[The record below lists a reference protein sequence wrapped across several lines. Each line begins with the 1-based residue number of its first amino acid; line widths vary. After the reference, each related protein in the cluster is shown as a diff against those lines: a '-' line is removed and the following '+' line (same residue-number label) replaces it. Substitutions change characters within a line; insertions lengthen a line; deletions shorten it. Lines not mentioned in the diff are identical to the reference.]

1 MSLGIFLLLFENYP
15 KKTIFLFKQT
25 RLNHFFIQYTSSLV
39 NENNKYILQRIIIII
54 IIQMPPKKSSTL
66 TQPASSSSSDD
77 NVENDDI
84 IKQMVNASIQ
94 YILIH
99 SSKAQVI
106 KRLDWT
112 NIVLRPMA
120 FDGRK
125 YFSNVHKQVTKIL
138 DQTFGYKLVEDE
150 KHDGKKNKQTNKIFN
165 LLFKVLY

>member
-1 MSLGIFLLLFENYP
+1 
-15 KKTIFLFKQT
+15 
-25 RLNHFFIQYTSSLV
+25 
-39 NENNKYILQRIIIII
+39 
-54 IIQMPPKKSSTL
+54 MPPKKSSTL
-66 TQPASSSSSDD
+66 TQPASSSSSDE

-125 YFSNVHKQVTKIL
+125 YFPNVHKQVTKIL

-150 KHDGKKNKQTNKIFN
+150 KHDGKKNKNKQTKFSIFCSR
-165 LLFKVLY
+165 FYIS